1 MATFPH
7 WLHIYDKPA
16 LGNAFIIRRVALAY
30 RHKISAMG
38 WYDTASCDIAV
49 SQKDGELF
57 YENYL
62 GNRVAIYVDNP
73 AEPIWEGL
81 ITRITL
87 EAGGVT
93 VSHSLDNMFNR
104 TQTVYR
110 VNTDTTAAQNSAA
123 SNAASQAIY
132 GIKLGEVEGFVTYTT
147 ALGKM
152 NALRDMVLAFQAWPQ
167 NSLVIGGSANILH
180 IEMQGFYHTLEWENV
195 ADTGVVNR
203 TPTVLITQ
211 ILALI
216 ANGTTFIE
224 NATTTHIGSGA
235 VWTTAETVRDGQT
248 VWQSI
253 MDWTEPGDGVNR
265 WISGVLPARYSD
277 GLRLP
282 YYRMANTDVEYIA
295 RVRDGM
301 RFRNIYGGLIPAWT
315 VKPDRGL
322 RVNDILTG
330 WNSQGDDPREIYI
343 EAVDYDAES
352 QMVTVTGVDDVTAE
366 GAFQLKRYHK
376 RHGERFG
383 AQPRNSI

>member
-1 MATFPH
+1 MTTIPH
-7 WLHIYDKPA
+7 VLHIYEKPA
-16 LGNAFIIRRVALAY
+16 VGSTFLIRKPAFAY
-30 RHKISAMG
+30 RHKITAMG

-49 SQKDGELF
+49 SQIEGELF

-73 AEPIWEGL
+73 AQPIWEGFISRL
-81 ITRITL
+81 TL

-93 VSHSLDNMFNR
+93 VSHSLDNMYNSGK
-104 TQTVYR
+104 TVYR
-110 VNTDTTAAQNSAA
+110 VASDAVATNSAT
-123 SNAASQAIY
+123 SSVLASQAIY
-132 GIKLGEVEGFVTYTT
+132 GLKQGTVEGFVTHTT
-147 ALGKM
+147 AAGKM
-152 NALRDMVLAFQAWPQ
+152 TALRDMLVAFQAWPQ

-180 IEMQGFYHTLEWENV
+180 IEMQGFYHTLEWESV
-195 ADTGVVNR
+195 VDTGVVNR
-203 TPTVLITQ
+203 TPTVLISQ

-224 NATTTHIGSGA
+224 NANTTHIGSGA
-235 VWTTAETVRDGQT
+235 IWTTAESVRDGQT
-248 VWQSI
+248 VWESI

-301 RFRNIYGGLIPAWT
+301 RFRNIYGGLVPAWT

-383 AQPRNSI
+383 AEPRNTV